1 MKRKKKS
8 LHHEKK
14 RTSVM
19 YVFLFSWCRPF
30 LFSWCW
36 ADFLFFFFGGK
47 HKLKTF
53 LRFLSTRKQ
62 KFRKTFQCCQ
72 QKKQSNCRCWCCFF
86 VCANLYC
93 SEKSFHQQRKTKRNW
108 LFPLLI
114 LFACFFFC
122 FCCFEEKKKVIS
134 QKTEKKK
141 TLHPKN
147 VHDNNGEKAEK
158 NEEKRRISPKKTI
171 RSQYHW
177 SWQMWNLQ

>member
-1 MKRKKKS
+1 
-8 LHHEKK
+8 
-14 RTSVM
+14 M

-141 TLHPKN
+141 RYIPKTCMIITVKKLRKTKKN
-147 VHDNNGEKAEK
+147 VVSFENFQTTSVILLKG
-158 NEEKRRISPKKTI
+158 
-171 RSQYHW
+171 
-177 SWQMWNLQ
+177 